1 MDTISLSE
9 YATEIDGET
18 ITGLEHLSL
27 EEPRTAEPLKTERRP
42 RCVDC
47 NKRHIPRR
55 FVYCVDG
62 TWMVEDGLDGN
73 ILYVLW
79 SAVKEGRVTGKDGQE
94 WEQKKGYYKGLG
106 ARQPKWKKYWQG
118 GSGYGYE
125 ELIAEVY
132 ESGGWTIQ

>member
-27 EEPRTAEPLKTERRP
+27 EEPRPTELLSGERP

-62 TWMVEDGLDGN
+62 TWMVEDGP
-73 ILYVLW
+73 
-79 SAVKEGRVTGKDGQE
+79 EGSIPSSLCPLV
-94 WEQKKGYYKGLG
+94 
-106 ARQPKWKKYWQG
+106 
-118 GSGYGYE
+118 
-125 ELIAEVY
+125 
-132 ESGGWTIQ
+132 